1 MSFVIWRVKQE
12 LWRNMLVTGH
22 SRQDNIITIRST
34 IVLKKEKCIMD
45 MGLKYK
51 TALVTGSTKGIGKAI
66 AIELAKEGVNVLING
81 RNYEEVERTVN
92 EIKSD
97 FPATS
102 PQNATADIVDI
113 GQREALFE
121 KCPEIDILVNNM
133 GIYEIMQYVDVDDEV
148 WEKYF
153 RTNVLAAN
161 GLSKFYLPKMLKN
174 DYGRLIF
181 IASEEAIMPS
191 GQMPQYGMTK
201 SMLLSLSKSL
211 SKLTIGTEVTVNT
224 IMPGP
229 TLSENVHQII
239 ESMYPHEDMT
249 FSEKEKDFM
258 VTNLPQSE
266 IQRFIK
272 PIEIG
277 RLATFVCSPY
287 ASAFKGSPIRMDG
300 GMVPTIF

>member
-1 MSFVIWRVKQE
+1 
-12 LWRNMLVTGH
+12 
-22 SRQDNIITIRST
+22 
-34 IVLKKEKCIMD
+34 MD
-45 MGLKYK
+45 MGLNNK

-81 RNYEEVERTVN
+81 RNYEEVERIVN

-102 PQNATADIVDI
+102 PQNATADIVDFQ
-113 GQREALFE
+113 QREALFE
-121 KCPEIDILVNNM
+121 RYPNIDILVNNM
-133 GIYEIMQYVDVDDEV
+133 GIYEIMHYNDVDDEI

-174 DYGRLIF
+174 NYGRIIF

-191 GQMPQYGMTK
+191 GQMPQYCMTK
-201 SMLLSLSKSL
+201 SMLLSLSKSI

-224 IMPGP
+224 VMPGP
-229 TLSENVHQII
+229 TLSENVYQII
-239 ESMYPHEDMT
+239 EGMYLDEDLT
-249 FSEKEKDFM
+249 FLEKEKKFM
-258 VTNLPQSE
+258 TTNLPQSE
-266 IQRFIK
+266 IQRFIR
-272 PIEIG
+272 PIEVG
-277 RLATFVCSPY
+277 RLTTFVCSPY

-300 GMVPTIF
+300 GMVPTIY

>member
-1 MSFVIWRVKQE
+1 
-12 LWRNMLVTGH
+12 
-22 SRQDNIITIRST
+22 
-34 IVLKKEKCIMD
+34 MD
-45 MGLKYK
+45 MGLNNK

-81 RNYEEVERTVN
+81 RNYKEVERTVK
-92 EIKSD
+92 ELKSD

-113 GQREALFE
+113 QQREALLE
-121 KCPEIDILVNNM
+121 KYPNIDILVNNM
-133 GIYEIMQYVDVDDEV
+133 GIYEIMQYNDVTDEV

-161 GLSKFYLPKMLKN
+161 GLSKFYLPKMLKS
-174 DYGRLIF
+174 DYGRIIF
-181 IASEEAIMPS
+181 IASEEAIMPG
-191 GQMPQYGMTK
+191 GQMPQYCMTK

-224 IMPGP
+224 LMPGP
-229 TLSENVHQII
+229 TLSENVYKII
-239 ESMYPHEDMT
+239 DGMYSNEDMT
-249 FSEKEKDFM
+249 FSEKEKKFM
-258 VTNLPQSE
+258 TTNIPQSE

-277 RLATFVCSPY
+277 RLTTFVCSPY

-300 GMVPTIF
+300 GMVPTIY

>member
-1 MSFVIWRVKQE
+1 
-12 LWRNMLVTGH
+12 
-22 SRQDNIITIRST
+22 
-34 IVLKKEKCIMD
+34 MD
-45 MGLKYK
+45 MGLNNK

-66 AIELAKEGVNVLING
+66 AIELAKEGANVLING

-113 GQREALFE
+113 QQRAALFE
-121 KCPEIDILVNNM
+121 KYPNIDILVNNM
-133 GIYEIMQYVDVDDEV
+133 GIYEIMKYKDIDDEV

-153 RTNVLAAN
+153 HTNVLAAN
-161 GLSKFYLPKMLKN
+161 GLSKFYLPRMLKK
-174 DYGRLIF
+174 DYGRIIF

-191 GQMPQYGMTK
+191 GLMPQYSMTK
-201 SMLLSLSKSL
+201 AMLLSLSKSL
-211 SKLTIGTEVTVNT
+211 SKLTKGTEVTVNS

-239 ESMYPHEDMT
+239 DGMYPNEDMT
-249 FSEKEKDFM
+249 FSDKEKKFM
-258 VTNLPQSE
+258 AVNLPQSE

-277 RLATFVCSPY
+277 RLATFLCSPY

>member
-1 MSFVIWRVKQE
+1 
-12 LWRNMLVTGH
+12 
-22 SRQDNIITIRST
+22 
-34 IVLKKEKCIMD
+34 MD
-45 MGLKYK
+45 MGLNNK
-51 TALVTGSTKGIGKAI
+51 TALITGSTKGIGKAI

-81 RNYEEVERTVN
+81 RNYEEVERTVT
-92 EIKSD
+92 ELKLD

-102 PQNATADIVDI
+102 PQNATADIVDTQ
-113 GQREALFE
+113 QREALFA
-121 KCPEIDILVNNM
+121 KYPNIDILVNNM
-133 GIYEIMQYVDVDDEV
+133 GIYEIMKYEDIDDEI

-174 DYGRLIF
+174 DYGRIIF
-181 IASEEAIMPS
+181 IASEEALKPS
-191 GQMPQYGMTK
+191 GQMPQYAMTK

-239 ESMYPHEDMT
+239 DAQYPNEGLT
-249 FSEKEKDFM
+249 FSEKEKKFM
-258 VTNLPQSE
+258 TTNLPQSE

-277 RLATFVCSPY
+277 RLTTFVCSPN
-287 ASAFKGSPIRMDG
+287 ASAFKGAPIRMDG

>member
-1 MSFVIWRVKQE
+1 
-12 LWRNMLVTGH
+12 
-22 SRQDNIITIRST
+22 
-34 IVLKKEKCIMD
+34 MD
-45 MGLKYK
+45 MQLKGK

-81 RNYEEVERTVN
+81 RNFDEVERTVN
-92 EIKSD
+92 EMKAE
-97 FPATS
+97 FPDTF
-102 PQNATADIVDI
+102 PQNAAADIVDKK
-113 GQREALFE
+113 QREALFD
-121 KCPEIDILVNNM
+121 KYPQIDILVNNM
-133 GIYEIMQYVDVDDEV
+133 GIYEIMQYDDIDDEV

-161 GLSKFYLPKMLKN
+161 GLSKFYLPKMLENN
-174 DYGRLIF
+174 DGRIIF

-191 GQMPQYGMTK
+191 GQMPQYCMTK
-201 SMLLSLSKSL
+201 SMLLSLSNSL
-211 SKLTIGTEVTVNT
+211 SKLTVGTEVTVNT

-229 TLSENVHQII
+229 TLSENVQQII
-239 ESMYPHEDMT
+239 EGIYANEDMT
-249 FSEKEKDFM
+249 FSEKEKAFM
-258 VTNLPQSE
+258 TTNLPQSE
-266 IQRFIK
+266 IQRFIR

>member
-1 MSFVIWRVKQE
+1 
-12 LWRNMLVTGH
+12 
-22 SRQDNIITIRST
+22 
-34 IVLKKEKCIMD
+34 MD
-45 MGLKYK
+45 MGLHNK

-81 RNYEEVERTVN
+81 RNNEEVEQTVN
-92 EIKSD
+92 EIRSN

-102 PQNATADIVDI
+102 PQNAAADIVDI
-113 GQREALFE
+113 KQREALFE
-121 KCPEIDILVNNM
+121 KYPHVDILINNT
-133 GIYEIMQYVDVDDEV
+133 GIYEIMSYDEV
-148 WEKYF
+148 TDEIWDKYF

-161 GLSKFYLPKMLKN
+161 GLCKFYLPKMLDN
-174 DYGRLIF
+174 NYGRMIF
-181 IASEEAIMPS
+181 IASEEAVMPS
-191 GQMPQYGMTK
+191 GQMPQYCMTK

-239 ESMYPHEDMT
+239 EGIYADNNLT
-249 FSEKEKDFM
+249 FPEKEKKFM
-258 VTNLPQSE
+258 AANLPQSE
-266 IQRFIK
+266 IQRFIR

-277 RLATFVCSPY
+277 RLAAFICSPY

-300 GMVPTIF
+300 GMVPTIY

>member
-1 MSFVIWRVKQE
+1 MEME
-12 LWRNMLVTGH
+12 LN
-22 SRQDNIITIRST
+22 N
-34 IVLKKEKCIMD
+34 
-45 MGLKYK
+45 K

-113 GQREALFE
+113 EQREALLE
-121 KCPEIDILVNNM
+121 KFPNIDILVNNM
-133 GIYEIMQYVDVDDEV
+133 GIYEVMQYEDAHDEV

-161 GLSKFYLPKMLKN
+161 GLTKFYLPKMLKN
-174 DYGRLIF
+174 DYGRIIF

-191 GQMPQYGMTK
+191 GQMPQYAMTK

-211 SKLTIGTEVTVNT
+211 SKLTRGTEVTVNT

-239 ESMYPHEDMT
+239 EGMYPNEDLT
-249 FSEKEKDFM
+249 FSEKEKKFM
-258 VTNLPQSE
+258 TSNLPQSE

-272 PIEIG
+272 PFEIG
-277 RLATFVCSPY
+277 RLVAFVCSPY

>member
-1 MSFVIWRVKQE
+1 
-12 LWRNMLVTGH
+12 
-22 SRQDNIITIRST
+22 
-34 IVLKKEKCIMD
+34 MD
-45 MGLKYK
+45 MGLKNK

-66 AIELAKEGVNVLING
+66 AVELAKEGVNVLING
-81 RNYEEVERTVN
+81 RNDQEVEGTVN
-92 EIKSD
+92 EIQSD
-97 FPATS
+97 FPATF
-102 PQNATADIVDI
+102 PQNATVDIVDI
-113 GQREALFE
+113 QQREALFE
-121 KCPEIDILVNNM
+121 KYPDIDILVNNM
-133 GIYEIMQYVDVDDEV
+133 GIYEIMQYQDIDDEV

-174 DYGRLIF
+174 GWGRIIF

-191 GQMPQYGMTK
+191 GQMPQYCMTK

-229 TLSENVHQII
+229 TLSEKVHQII
-239 ESMYPHEDMT
+239 ENMYLNQNMT
-249 FSEKEKDFM
+249 FSEKEREFM
-258 VTNLPQSE
+258 TTNLPQSE

-277 RLATFVCSPY
+277 RLVAFVCSPY

-300 GMVPTIF
+300 GIVPTIF